1 MISMVLGPAGTLW
14 KLITGSWTG
23 RILAGTVVLFG
34 AWKANNYVVSQK
46 AVAKV
51 VEKSR
56 TEGRKINA
64 KNKTL
69 RAKALSTPGSASRLP
84 CRDC

>member
-1 MISMVLGPAGTLW
+1 MISMILGPAGTLW
-14 KLITGSWTG
+14 KLISGSLGG
-23 RILAGTVVLFG
+23 RLMAAALALFG
-34 AWKANNYVVSQK
+34 AWQINNYVVRQK

-51 VEKSR
+51 VEKSK
-56 TEGRKINA
+56 TEGRKFNA